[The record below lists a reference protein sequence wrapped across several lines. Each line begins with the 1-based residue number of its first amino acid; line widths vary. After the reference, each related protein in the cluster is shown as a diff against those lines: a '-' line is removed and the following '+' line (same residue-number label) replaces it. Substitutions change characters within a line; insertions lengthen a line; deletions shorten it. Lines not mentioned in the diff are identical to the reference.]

1 MRLTSSRVTFALHVH
16 VAPLPV
22 LFEGAALL
30 VAATAVVALIGLF
43 YCKQEFQLFTNEPD
57 DNISLVHFQKWFH
70 EYRRMCRL
78 NT

>member
-1 MRLTSSRVTFALHVH
+1 MAAYLLLQWFDRGEQMRLTSFKVTFGLNVH

-43 YCKQEFQLFTNEPD
+43 YCKQEFQLFTNEAD
-57 DNISLVHFQKWFH
+57 DNI
-70 EYRRMCRL
+70 
-78 NT
+78 

>member
-1 MRLTSSRVTFALHVH
+1 MRLTSFRVTFGLNVH

-43 YCKQEFQLFTNEPD
+43 YCKQEFQLFTNAPD
-57 DNISLVHFQKWFH
+57 DNI
-70 EYRRMCRL
+70 
-78 NT
+78 